1 MSSGYKAAE
10 GRHRVGV
17 MARARES
24 EEGVVRPRPQIGQIV
39 FVYGVRCRIFKVRP
53 CGTIDVEEVDGPRA
67 WRLSGLGFAS

>member
-1 MSSGYKAAE
+1 MST
-10 GRHRVGV
+10 GRT
-17 MARARES
+17 AFPT
-24 EEGVVRPRPQIGQIV
+24 EGVVRPRPQIGQIV